1 MNACF
6 TAELDVL
13 DLSVGPAQVP
23 IRVHL
28 PAEPSGVGV
37 LWLHGGGFVGGSY
50 DDPEGD
56 GVARSLA
63 QDGSI
68 VVTAEYRHAD
78 PEHGVHYPTPS
89 DDVLAAWT
97 WFVDNAASYG
107 ADGLLHLGGASAG
120 GNLALGAALRARDA
134 GVDLPASLMLAYPT
148 LHASQREP
156 SDELAGLLRA
166 LAPEQRWSAEIV
178 HDMYRAYVGSA
189 LSDPPTPAV
198 PGTADPL
205 GLPPILIVA
214 SRIDGLRASAEEYA
228 QMLARIGHPHEYVIE
243 EGALH
248 GQLNTPEAVQCS
260 RTLERLRA
268 WVGHVRGF
276 ASHVRQQPTVTTTP
290 SGGGQRVGGAET
302 RPESASDANDRHDAS
317 TMRRMISSSTA

>member
-1 MNACF
+1 MTTRF

-13 DLSVGPAQVP
+13 DLSIGPAEVP

-56 GVARSLA
+56 GVARALA
-63 QDGSI
+63 QDGSV

-78 PEHGVHYPTPS
+78 PTRGVHYPVPS
-89 DDVLAAWT
+89 DDVLAAWS

-107 ADGLLHLGGASAG
+107 ADGPLHLGGASAG

-134 GVDLPASLMLAYPT
+134 GDELPASLLLAYPT
-148 LHASQREP
+148 LHATQREP
-156 SDELAGLLRA
+156 SAELAQQLHP
-166 LAPEQRWSAEIV
+166 LAPEQRWSADIV
-178 HDMYRAYVGSA
+178 REMYRDYLGPA
-189 LSDPPTPAV
+189 LADPPAPAA
-198 PGTADPL
+198 PGTAEPA

-228 QMLARIGHPHEYVIE
+228 QHLARVGHPHQYVIE
-243 EGALH
+243 DGALH
-248 GQLNTPEAVQCS
+248 GQLNTPEVVQCA
-260 RTLERLRA
+260 RTLDRLRA
-268 WVGHVRGF
+268 WVERASGD
-276 ASHVRQQPTVTTTP
+276 ASHAQQKPTVTAP
-290 SGGGQRVGGAET
+290 AGGEQRVG
-302 RPESASDANDRHDAS
+302 
-317 TMRRMISSSTA
+317 